1 MARNKTGHACHDDVH
16 NHPDIVCRVF
26 KQKLDSLM
34 HEIKSGNVFSNDRS
48 VTAHVEV
55 TQFQH
60 RGGLH
65 AHTLRSFDKF
75 HHIIKCG

>member
-1 MARNKTGHACHDDVH
+1 M
-16 NHPDIVCRVF
+16 
-26 KQKLDSLM
+26 KLNQV
-34 HEIKSGNVFSNDRS
+34 INVFSNDRS

-65 AHTLRSFDKF
+65 AYTLRSFDKF

>member
-1 MARNKTGHACHDDVH
+1 
-16 NHPDIVCRVF
+16 
-26 KQKLDSLM
+26 M

-65 AHTLRSFDKF
+65 AYTLRSFDKF